1 MGFMKEGQTLWSK
14 NELILAINLYIKLP
28 FGKMHSRNSEIQE
41 LAKLL
46 GRSPSSVARKL
57 GNFAS
62 FDPALQA
69 RGIKGLTNA
78 SKLDREIWN
87 EFYNDWDTLFLE
99 SEKELA
105 KRKQTTLE
113 KMYQYELETPLVGE
127 EKMGYVNMRLNQSI
141 FRRIVLANYD
151 NQCCITGIDKS
162 ELLVAGH
169 IVQWSQ
175 DKKNRL
181 NPKNGLLLNAL
192 HDRAFE
198 HGLITIDDEYRVKVS
213 SVLKR
218 NDAVKSIR
226 QNFLLYE
233 GKSIILPKKFLPD
246 KEFLRIHNDRF
257 RP

>member
-1 MGFMKEGQTLWSK
+1 MKEGQKLWTK
-14 NELILAINLYIKLP
+14 DELILAINLYIKLP
-28 FGKMHSRNSEIQE
+28 FGKMHSRNPEIQE
-41 LAKLL
+41 LARML

-87 EFYNDWDTLFLE
+87 EFYRDWDSLFLE
-99 SEKELA
+99 SEKALA
-105 KRKQTTLE
+105 KRQQTTLE
-113 KMYQYELETPLVGE
+113 KMYRYELETPLVGE
-127 EKMGYVNMRLNQSI
+127 EEMRNVKVRLNQSI

-151 NQCCITGIDKS
+151 NQCCITGIDKT

-175 DKKNRL
+175 DQKNRL

-198 HGLITIDDEYRVKVS
+198 QGLITVDDQYKVRVS

-218 NDAVKSIR
+218 KDAVKSIAY
-226 QNFLLYE
+226 NFLQYE
-233 GKSIILPKKFLPD
+233 GKSIILPKKFFPD

-257 RP
+257 LP

>member
-1 MGFMKEGQTLWSK
+1 MKEGQTLWSK